1 MIVVGPG
8 SLYTSVIPNLLVPDI
23 ADAVRSSRA
32 FRVYVCNVATQ
43 KGETDNYDCGA
54 HWDALTQHAG
64 AGLVDVVVANDCLDT
79 ALPDGVSLVAPP
91 TEGFKDVPLSATEP
105 VDHEKEL
112 AR

>member
-1 MIVVGPG
+1 M
-8 SLYTSVIPNLLVPDI
+8 
-23 ADAVRSSRA
+23 
-32 FRVYVCNVATQ
+32 ATQ

-91 TEGFKDVPLSATEP
+91 IEGLKDVPLYATDL
-105 VDHEKEL
+105 VDHDNAWRHQPDEL
-112 AR
+112 ADRLISLLEERTGPLEWPSAEQVEQVSELN